1 MIGDKLVITDYHR
14 RSAAIVFPALIK
26 RIEEIGVPL
35 AVTIGGE
42 SGSGKSETAVVLAEL
57 CEKQGY
63 KTLILQQDDYFIL
76 PPRTNHERRLE
87 DIGWVGLQEVRLD
100 KFNEDVGAVK
110 SGREKTIRKPLVI
123 FEENL
128 LTEEEVDAEGIDVV
142 IAEGTYAT
150 TIENAELR
158 VFIDRDYRQ
167 TKKARLTRSRDPAT
181 DFLEKVLAIEHG
193 IISGHKALADV
204 VLPPPEGEG

>member
-26 RIEEIGVPL
+26 KIEEIGVPL

-57 CEKQGY
+57 CEEKGY

-87 DIGWVGLQEVRLD
+87 DIGWVGLQEVKLD

-123 FEENL
+123 FDENL
-128 LTEEEVDAEGIDVV
+128 LTEEEVDVEGIDVV

-181 DFLEKVLAIEHG
+181 DFLEKVLAIEHE

-204 VLPPPEGEG
+204 VLPPPEEER